1 MNMILIT
8 ITKTQL
14 LSFDSWNMRYQS
26 LKFCNSYLLKNFT
39 LIKALF
45 FLLNRFCL
53 SYAVSFFLWF
63 FNPMT
68 TEATHNSCSFQI
80 KCSVQILTILTILI
94 ILKLLQRLFLTFAY
108 LRIFFFLFCRTFW
121 PFTYAIYAEH
131 SLTVDISSWE
141 KVKEQ
146 MWQQP

>member
-1 MNMILIT
+1 MLKNAFVSKTGDIQKLMMFLIHQLLFYFEMREYASFAEMNTILMT
-8 ITKTQL
+8 IAKTQL
-14 LSFDSWNMRYQS
+14 LSLDSWNMRYPS

-80 KCSVQILTILTILI
+80 KCSVQILTMMLT
-94 ILKLLQRLFLTFAY
+94 
-108 LRIFFFLFCRTFW
+108 
-121 PFTYAIYAEH
+121 
-131 SLTVDISSWE
+131 
-141 KVKEQ
+141 
-146 MWQQP
+146 